1 MDIWALIYA
10 LRVVISLGGG
20 ANFPGSPKY
29 VVFGCFVLIGTY
41 PSELKTAE
49 QNLKIDPEFCHLLPT
64 PRYPHHQSTSSTSSL
79 GVGSTW
85 GYLQNLGICLFFMK
99 SRPN

>member
-64 PRYPHHQSTSSTSSL
+64 PRYPHHQ
-79 GVGSTW
+79 
-85 GYLQNLGICLFFMK
+85 Y
-99 SRPN
+99 PHHH

>member
-10 LRVVISLGGG
+10 LRVVFALGGG

-64 PRYPHHQSTSSTSSL
+64 PSIHIITRGRQYMGLSPKP
-79 GVGSTW
+79 
-85 GYLQNLGICLFFMK
+85 GYLSFFHQVT
-99 SRPN
+99 P